1 MSEISDYM
9 NSLSTALEARKDW
22 LEKSEMATLKDELRL
37 YQTSFLSLY
46 SIFLK
51 KKLVKE
57 DPYKQEAKI
66 GELEVPDT
74 SPFSEATSSDQFSIR
89 LASFDNQLDF
99 LVNYYQF
106 TLDFFNLERIKRIL
120 GLVRYIDWI
129 HLSPDSQYA
138 NTRAMA
144 DITNQSKT
152 GLDPIALSVISESL
166 SKLSKTTNVVVG
178 ILRNLTVYYKESYK
192 LNVRNLVTKDM
203 SASEATLVNIRKKFQ
218 TALPGNPFYAEFIEE
233 LIKEDYSGPG
243 PEIRDNIISSLAVVE
258 EKPKVVKRTIS
269 YKNFLIDGL
278 RVIGSSAST
287 LGEIIVKIDENDNT
301 LTNQKKSFWERVK
314 IVLRQMMHNEA
325 EDHVFTLQFMDP
337 DKAVAVRQQL
347 YYNQFRSD
355 IEKKMR
361 TFLSM
366 SAHGP
371 LSSKFESMSE
381 EQLVGLLEK
390 SVRETQNLHRILTA
404 VDDYFKTAVPKE
416 LRDKIKGIRPEL
428 ASIKNA
434 FVKANQLRYE
444 YSAHKEE
451 EEQMQRLGLNL
462 AK

>member
-1 MSEISDYM
+1 
-9 NSLSTALEARKDW
+9 
-22 LEKSEMATLKDELRL
+22 
-37 YQTSFLSLY
+37 LSLY

-74 SPFSEATSSDQFSIR
+74 SPFSEASSGDQFSIR

-106 TLDFFNLERIKRIL
+106 SLDFFNLERIKRIL
-120 GLVRYIDWI
+120 GLVRYIDWA

-138 NTRAMA
+138 NTRAMS

-166 SKLSKTTNVVVG
+166 TKLSRTTNTVVG
-178 ILRNLTVYYKESYK
+178 ILRNLTVYYRETFK
-192 LNVRNLVTKDM
+192 LNVRNLVTRDM
-203 SASEATLVNIRKKFQ
+203 PASEANVANIRKKFL
-218 TALPGNPFYAEFIEE
+218 AASPGKPYYAEFIEE
-233 LIKEDYSGPG
+233 LIKEDYSEQGPDLR
-243 PEIRDNIISSLAVVE
+243 ETILKSLEVVA
-258 EKPKVVKRTIS
+258 EKPKVVKRVIS

-278 RVIGSSAST
+278 RIIGSVAST
-287 LGEIIVKIDENDNT
+287 LGEIIVKIDENDST
-301 LTNQKKSFWERVK
+301 LANQKKSFWERIK

-337 DKAVAVRQQL
+337 VKAVPVRQQL

-355 IEKKMR
+355 IERKMR
-361 TFLSM
+361 TFLNMGTQGS
-366 SAHGP
+366 

-381 EQLVGLLEK
+381 EQLVTLLER
-390 SVRETQNLHRILTA
+390 SVRDAQNLHRILTA
-404 VDDYFKTAVPKE
+404 VDDYFKSAVPKE
-416 LRDKIKGIRPEL
+416 LREKIKGIRPEL
-428 ASIKNA
+428 ATIKNA

-462 AK
+462 SK

>member
-1 MSEISDYM
+1 MPEISDYIG
-9 NSLSTALEARKDW
+9 NLSAALDAKKDW
-22 LEKSEMATLKDELRL
+22 LEKSEMVTLKEELRV

-51 KKLVKE
+51 KMLVKE

-66 GELEVPDT
+66 GEIEVPDT
-74 SPFSEATSSDQFSIR
+74 SPFSEATSSDQLSIR
-89 LASFDNQLDF
+89 LSNFDNQMDF

-106 TLDFFNLERIKRIL
+106 NLDFLNLERIKRIL

-138 NTRAMA
+138 NTRAIA

-152 GLDPIALSVISESL
+152 GLDPIALSVINESL
-166 SKLSKTTNVVVG
+166 SKLSKSTNAVFG
-178 ILRNLTVYYKESYK
+178 ILRNLTAYYKESYK

-203 SASEATLVNIRKKFQ
+203 SASEATVVNIRKKFS

-243 PEIRDNIISSLAVVE
+243 PEIRDNILRSLAVVE
-258 EKPKVVKRTIS
+258 EKPKVVKRVIS

-278 RVIGSSAST
+278 RVIGSVAAT

-301 LTNQKKSFWERVK
+301 LANQKKSFWERVK
-314 IVLRQMMHNEA
+314 VVLRQMMHNEA
-325 EDHVFTLQFMDP
+325 EDHVFILQFMDP
-337 DKAVAVRQQL
+337 DKAVPVRQQL

-355 IEKKMR
+355 IERKMR
-361 TFLSM
+361 TFLNMGAQGS
-366 SAHGP
+366 

-381 EQLVGLLEK
+381 EQLVALLER
-390 SVRETQNLHRILTA
+390 SVRDTQNLHRILTA
-404 VDDYFKTAVPKE
+404 VDDYFKSAVPKE
-416 LRDKIKGIRPEL
+416 LREKIKGIRPEL
-428 ASIKNA
+428 ATIKNA
-434 FVKANQLRYE
+434 FVKANQMRYE

-462 AK
+462 SK